1 MQTLEV
7 KLQPSYQVNI
17 GLNFVTSAEI
27 LAEYPMGTK
36 RPVIVTDSNVKALYA
51 NGIANSFTG
60 LNPVILSFPAG
71 EASKSRETKAFL
83 EDEMLQAGCNRDT
96 VLFALGGGVVCDITG
111 FLAATYCRGVH
122 VVYVPTTLLAMV
134 DASVGGKTAVNT
146 PYGKNMI
153 GSFHQPSRVF
163 MDLNFLRTL
172 PAEELNNGLAE
183 MLKHTLIAAPEQF
196 EELQQRYKKTQG
208 EHWLLSDVAW
218 LEDMLCR
225 NVAIKKHFVEL
236 DEKDNG
242 ARQLLNFGH
251 TMGHAVEQ
259 LSNYR
264 VAHGHAVVV
273 GLLIESY
280 LSYLLGYLSL
290 NDFSRI
296 EQSLAICDFPLYLPY
311 LANADEVIEV
321 LHLDKKARSQELYCV
336 LLQGVGMPVGFTQP
350 VSIEAVKK
358 ALDWYNN
365 RCGQCS

>member
-17 GLNFVTSAEI
+17 GLNFVTSDEI

-36 RPVIVTDSNVKALYA
+36 RPVIITDSNVKALYA
-51 NGIANSFTG
+51 NDIAKSFTG
-60 LNPVILSFPAG
+60 LNPVVLSFPAG

-163 MDLNFLRTL
+163 MDLKFLRTL

-225 NVAIKKHFVEL
+225 NVAIKKHFV
-236 DEKDNG
+236 
-242 ARQLLNFGH
+242 
-251 TMGHAVEQ
+251 
-259 LSNYR
+259 
-264 VAHGHAVVV
+264 
-273 GLLIESY
+273 
-280 LSYLLGYLSL
+280 
-290 NDFSRI
+290 
-296 EQSLAICDFPLYLPY
+296 
-311 LANADEVIEV
+311 
-321 LHLDKKARSQELYCV
+321 
-336 LLQGVGMPVGFTQP
+336 
-350 VSIEAVKK
+350 
-358 ALDWYNN
+358 
-365 RCGQCS
+365 